1 MPRQDRN
8 QVIDADGNVISEEIV
23 EVPVS
28 VIGEDEFRQA
38 KQNLRAYFAAF
49 TTDGVPSGSPSE
61 NQNRNAILSLI
72 VVVRSLAREMDDE
85 VLP

>member
-8 QVIDADGNVISEEIV
+8 QVIDADGNIISEEIV
-23 EVPVS
+23 EVPVP
-28 VIGEDEFRQA
+28 VIGEDELRQA

-49 TTDGVPSGSPSE
+49 TTDGAPSGSPTD

-72 VVVRSLAREMDDE
+72 VVVRSLAREMDNE
-85 VLP
+85 IE